1 MSKLTIQRVGKYDIK
16 NELGHGS
23 MGVVYRGF
31 DPFINREVAIKITD
45 MDRGNDKDSASRR
58 RRLFFNEARIAAML
72 DHPNI
77 IHVHDAGIEG
87 QYCYLVMEYVKGAK
101 TLKECNKQPE
111 ALSTDKIIE
120 IIFKCAKA
128 LYYAHTM
135 GVVHRDIKPSN
146 IMLNSDM
153 DVKIGDFSIAQII
166 SAEVTQIG
174 GIIGSPKY
182 MSPEQVK
189 EEEITNQTDL
199 FSLGAVMYEMLTR
212 VAPFDSENVS
222 SLVFKIVNE
231 TPLPMNHHNKD
242 IPDDLEQIVRKA
254 MAKDPRSRYPNGLD
268 FAADLS
274 KVYRNL
280 KRPVTDV
287 KEQTKFDQLK
297 KLDFF
302 KGFFDSE
309 LHEVIRAGAWEQYGE
324 GERIITE
331 GDIDDSFYVIV
342 SGEVMVIKGD
352 KSIVVL
358 KAGDCFGEMGY
369 LAKTQRT
376 ADIVSL
382 TPVSLIKVSG
392 TLIEKTTIH
401 CQLRFNKVFLRT
413 LIGRLSKTSED
424 LAKSRPPTD

>member
-1 MSKLTIQRVGKYDIK
+1 MSKPEIQKVGKYDVK
-16 NELGHGS
+16 EELGHGA
-23 MGVVYRGF
+23 MAVVYRGY

-45 MDRGNDKDSASRR
+45 TDRGNDKDSAAHR

-87 QYCYLVMEYVKGAK
+87 SYCYLVMEYVKGAK
-101 TLKECNKQPE
+101 TLKEFNKKNEILPVE
-111 ALSTDKIIE
+111 KVIE
-120 IIFKCAKA
+120 IIFKCCKA
-128 LYYAHTM
+128 LDYAHSM

-146 IMLNSDM
+146 IMMTSDM

-189 EEEITNQTDL
+189 EEEITSQTDL
-199 FSLGAVMYEMLTR
+199 FSLGSVMYELLAH
-212 VAPFDSENVS
+212 VVPFDSENVS

-231 TPLPMNHHNKD
+231 TPLPVSHYNKD
-242 IPDDLEQIVRKA
+242 IPEELEQIVQKA
-254 MAKDPRSRYPNGLD
+254 MAKDPRNRYPRGLD

-280 KRPVTDV
+280 KRPVVDI
-287 KEQTKFDQLK
+287 KEQAKFEQMK
-297 KLDFF
+297 KLNFF
-302 KGFFDSE
+302 RGFFDSE
-309 LHEVIRAGAWEQYGE
+309 LTEVIRAGAWEQYGV
-324 GERIITE
+324 GEHIITE
-331 GDIDDSFYVIV
+331 GDIDDSFYVII
-342 SGEVMVIKGD
+342 SGDVLVKKGD
-352 KSIVVL
+352 KAIVAL
-358 KAGDCFGEMGY
+358 KPGDCFGEMGY

-392 TLIEKTTIH
+392 TLIEKMTVH
-401 CQLRFNKVFLRT
+401 CQLRFNRIFLRT
-413 LIGRLSKTSED
+413 LIARLSKTSEE
-424 LAKSRPPTD
+424 LAKYRPL

>member
-1 MSKLTIQRVGKYDIK
+1 MHRLDIQRVGKYDIK
-16 NELGHGS
+16 EELGRGG
-23 MGVVYRGF
+23 MAVVYRGY

-45 MDRGNDKDSASRR
+45 TDSDNDKDSASRR

-87 QYCYLVMEYVKGAK
+87 RYCYLVMEYVKGAK
-101 TLKECNKQPE
+101 TLKDFNKKQEVFP
-111 ALSTDKIIE
+111 IE
-120 IIFKCAKA
+120 KVIDIIFKCCKA
-128 LYYAHTM
+128 LDYAHSM

-146 IMLNSDM
+146 IMLTPDM

-166 SAEVTQIG
+166 SAEVTQIV

-189 EEEITNQTDL
+189 EEEITSQTDL
-199 FSLGAVMYEMLTR
+199 FSLGSVMYELLAH
-212 VAPFDSENVS
+212 VVPFDSENVS

-231 TPLPMNHHNKD
+231 TPPPMCHYNRD
-242 IPDDLEQIVRKA
+242 IPEELEQIVKKA
-254 MAKDPRSRYPNGLD
+254 MTKDPRSRYPRGLD

-280 KRPVTDV
+280 KRPVVDI
-287 KEQTKFDQLK
+287 KEQAKFEQMK
-297 KLDFF
+297 KLNFF

-309 LHEVIRAGAWEQYGE
+309 LTEVIRAGAWELYGV
-324 GERIITE
+324 GEQIITE
-331 GDIDDSFYVIV
+331 GDIDESFYVII
-342 SGEVMVIKGD
+342 SGDVLVKKGE
-352 KSIVVL
+352 KAIVAL

-382 TPVSLIKVSG
+382 TPVALIKVSG
-392 TLIEKTTIH
+392 TLIEKMTVH

-413 LIGRLSKTSED
+413 LIGRLSKTSEE
-424 LAKSRPPTD
+424 LAKYRTL